1 VAQARVVSFVLL
13 VSENGGK
20 TISNFLAAVGLCSFR
35 QRLHQSAREIWQ
47 EVLLVPLHSD
57 ANREV
62 IEVLFF
68 SAVVAGLPINFKF
81 VGEIEGE
88 NTIFVD
94 LEDDWEVVQVLDF
107 FTQGNARASD
117 GEKLDSFD
125 FVFCGSK
132 KLLFEVVQVGL

>member
-13 VSENGGK
+13 VSENSGK
-20 TISNFLAAVGLCSFR
+20 TISYFLAAVGLCSFWK
-35 QRLHQSAREIWQ
+35 RLHQSAREIWQ

>member
-1 VAQARVVSFVLL
+1 MVSFVLL

-20 TISNFLAAVGLCSFR
+20 TISYFLAAVGLCSFR